1 MEAREDTRTRDRH
14 RHMGPGGLSGLE
26 RSDEPTALHRTSPGL
41 AVQLFDLSREVAH
54 DRLPAQLHRPG
65 RLRLPAAA
73 AALAHRHGRRP
84 RPTIGDVI
92 TRFGTWAKLGFRPTG
107 HSPRRGLATSSKR
120 AGNDRKEIAK
130 QGGWADNSATME
142 GYFEDGDEWE
152 DNALIGVL

>member
-1 MEAREDTRTRDRH
+1 MTVSR
-14 RHMGPGGLSGLE
+14 
-26 RSDEPTALHRTSPGL
+26 RSFIDPDGFAYRPLHPRWHP
-41 AVQLFDLSREVAH
+41 
-54 DRLPAQLHRPG
+54 
-65 RLRLPAAA
+65 
-73 AALAHRHGRRP
+73 RHGRRP